1 MSTERIIVKLM
12 KYNPNST
19 SKEVLHQL
27 IKRIINPSYSIDNN
41 LLKSTDWPSVKKE
54 AAKQGVLAFIFD
66 AITTL
71 PKDLHVIK
79 LSLSKPPTNRRY

>member
-12 KYNPNST
+12 KYNPNPT

-41 LLKSTDWPSVKKE
+41 TT
-54 AAKQGVLAFIFD
+54 D
-66 AITTL
+66 AINFGL
-71 PKDLHVIK
+71 KV
-79 LSLSKPPTNRRY
+79 